1 VFAATTSNW
10 GAAARHF
17 EDALELNAR
26 MGARPWLARTRYDF
40 ALMLLARGEP
50 GDRERAD
57 QLLASASTLAHEL
70 GMTALV
76 ARLVAGERVS

>member
-1 VFAATTSNW
+1 V
-10 GAAARHF
+10 RHF
-17 EDALELNAR
+17 EDALELNGR

-57 QLLASASTLAHEL
+57 PLLASASTLAHEL
-70 GMTALV
+70 GMTALT
-76 ARLVAGERVS
+76 ARLSSLGRA